1 MNEEKQIEKI
11 AKIIH
16 GYCRGD
22 CSTCSKCDEWKKAER
37 IYNTG
42 FRYVPDKVYQTD
54 GVRVYE
60 IEVNGIIFDSGSVAF
75 DARAIGQSVFL
86 TREEA
91 EERIEK

>member
-1 MNEEKQIEKI
+1 MTCKDC
-11 AKIIH
+11 IH
-16 GYCRGD
+16 YSVCHTRQKSVSLDPMKYGYNCPDFKDKSRY
-22 CSTCSKCDEWKKAER
+22 
-37 IYNTG
+37 I
-42 FRYVPDKVYQTD
+42 YVPEKVYQTD

-60 IEVNGIIFDSGSVAF
+60 IEVKGIIFDSDSVAF

>member
-1 MNEEKQIEKI
+1 MTCKDC
-11 AKIIH
+11 IH
-16 GYCRGD
+16 CEVCHFAYEPPLSEQCEDFVDKSR
-22 CSTCSKCDEWKKAER
+22 C
-37 IYNTG
+37 I
-42 FRYVPDKVYQTD
+42 YVPEKVYQTD